1 MADGIENPVY
11 IEPAGH
17 RVLVK
22 VDEYEK
28 VTKGGIIIADAI
40 RDKMTEA
47 NIFGT
52 IVKVGMNAWK
62 AFDGGEP
69 WAEVGDRVAFAKY
82 GGFVIENPETKEQFR
97 LLNDEDITAI
107 LRRPKDGN

>member
-1 MADGIENPVY
+1 MTT

-22 VDEYEK
+22 VEEVEK
-28 VTKGGIIIADAI
+28 KTAGGIIIADTI

-52 IVKVGMNAWK
+52 IVKIGQNAWK
-62 AFDGGEP
+62 AFDDGIP
-69 WAEVGDRVAFAKY
+69 WAKEGDRVAFAKY
-82 GGFVIENPETKEQFR
+82 GGFVIEDPNTKEQFR

-107 LRRPKDGN
+107 IRS

>member
-1 MADGIENPVY
+1 MTT

-22 VDEYEK
+22 VEEVEK
-28 VTKGGIIIADAI
+28 KTAGGIIIADTI

-52 IVKVGMNAWK
+52 IVKIGLNAWK
-62 AFDGGEP
+62 AFDDGVP
-69 WAEVGDRVAFAKY
+69 WAKEGDRVAFAKY
-82 GGFVIENPETKEQFR
+82 GGFVIEDPNTKEQFR

-107 LRRPKDGN
+107 IRS